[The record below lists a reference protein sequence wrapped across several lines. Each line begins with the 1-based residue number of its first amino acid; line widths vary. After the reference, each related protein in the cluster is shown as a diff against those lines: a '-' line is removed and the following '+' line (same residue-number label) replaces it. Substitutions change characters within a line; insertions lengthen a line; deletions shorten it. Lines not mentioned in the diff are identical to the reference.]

1 MLPMR
6 RFRLLLAICIS
17 FGCMTACGSGGTGSG
32 TLAGRRPTLPTSGSV
47 AGLLARDGS
56 GVLTLVYNAL
66 PAGFT
71 PAGGIPVAIASGPS
85 GVTDA
90 DGSFLL
96 NTVTVGSQK
105 LEIKPAGGAAIE
117 IPLTVFPNSSLRVG
131 QPPISRTDAVNAA
144 KTWLAGQVS
153 VDGLAIIAPQ
163 QPLPAG
169 AVIGTAF
176 QPDPGATVHTLA
188 APEWLVYIDRF
199 PNARFGHA
207 VDYLFI
213 DAQSGA
219 LTAVTADAWPL
230 VNGRGYYEF
239 SGEKVLPDR
248 VQAGSGRSAQT
259 SIRSSATGLKPA
271 TATRSG
277 ATSRDHVLDPHQLAR
292 TYSLAL
298 VGGEPNPVEAHNPA
312 FRADAERIGQFLH
325 NSAFPQAAETVV
337 FDSWADTVDGYWP
350 DRYKE
355 YPYGSPA
362 DFPRDQDFVA
372 FAHTALGIIQSK
384 MDALFAKMQSR
395 DVFLLYISAHGT
407 HRFTGH
413 YQFYIPIHY
422 YYKTRGHDEFGTDYF
437 YDGGGLVPISITA
450 LDFTKC
456 KACHIAIIAD
466 TCESYWM
473 VDDMMPVFQNSTGK
487 EVILV
492 GASKKKSFD
501 VREAT
506 KTFDLGD
513 LGSVTLPLG
522 GIMSSVLI
530 KSLSSDD
537 SVGGFYGAL
546 TAAVNQATPVTS
558 RVYDLEEFPRVWTRT
573 LAPDEVCG
581 GGSSTLTIRS
591 AGAKK

>member
-131 QPPISRTDAVNAA
+131 QPPISRTDAVNAS
-144 KTWLAGQVS
+144 KSWLAGQIT
-153 VDGLAIIAPQ
+153 VDGVTIIAPQ

-176 QPDPGATVHTLA
+176 QPDPGAMLHTSA

-219 LTAVTADAWPL
+219 LTAVAADAWPL
-230 VNGRGYYEF
+230 VNGRGYYTY
-239 SGEKVLPDR
+239 SGAQNLPDR
-248 VQAGSGRSAQT
+248 IQAGSGRSAQT
-259 SIRSSATGLKPA
+259 SNRSTATGVKPA
-271 TATRSG
+271 TATRSA
-277 ATSRDHVLDPHQLAR
+277 ATSRDHVLDPNQLAR

-298 VGGEPNPVEAHNPA
+298 VGGEPSPKDNYNPA
-312 FRADAERIGQFLH
+312 FSADADRIGLFFR
-325 NSAFPQAAETVV
+325 NGAFPPSAESVI
-337 FDSWADTVDGYWP
+337 FDSWADTAGYWP

-362 DFPRDQDFVA
+362 DNVRRQDIAAWTSKVIG
-372 FAHTALGIIQSK
+372 TIQSK

-395 DVFLLYISAHGT
+395 DVFLLYISAHAT

-413 YQFYIPIHY
+413 YQFTMPVHY
-422 YYKTRGHDEFGTDYF
+422 YYKPRGVDQFGTDYN
-437 YDGGGLVPISITA
+437 YDGGDLMLIPITA

-466 TCESYWM
+466 TCESYSM
-473 VDDMMPVFQNSTGK
+473 IDDMMPVFQNSTGK

-492 GASKKKSFD
+492 GAAKGISWD
-501 VREAT
+501 VEQNS
-506 KTFDLGD
+506 KTFNLGD
-513 LGSVTLPLG
+513 LGAVTLPLG
-522 GIMSSVLI
+522 GIMSSVI
-530 KSLSSDD
+530 VKSLSTGG
-537 SVGGFYGAL
+537 VTGGFYAAL
-546 TAAVNQATPVTS
+546 TDAVNQSTAVTS
-558 RVYDLEEFPRVWTRT
+558 RVYDLEQVPKVWTRT
-573 LAPDEVCG
+573 LAPDEVCAD
-581 GGSSTLTIRS
+581 GSETLTIRS
-591 AGAKK
+591 PRVKK